1 MTTATGH
8 TAGATATTVA
18 EPGQAPATTA
28 AESGWEAVPAV
39 TPQGTP
45 AGAVVAVTGWSLHLP
60 APATGDGPVAEPH
73 RDRPAPSS
81 GRTTG
86 AAGGRAPE
94 PWQAAVAD
102 LVAEVA
108 VGADDAGRVLGRKGL
123 LYKEPATRLAL
134 VAVHRALGLPV
145 GRTVPE
151 RVDPRTAVVACGN
164 LGNVHTVATVA
175 REVREG
181 GVREVSPL
189 AAPNASSN
197 VVASTVALWFGFG
210 GPNLMVCSGATAGL
224 DGLALA
230 TRLLR
235 TRRADRVV
243 LVGAEPDD
251 ETATAVYG
259 RPLRAGAACALL
271 ERLPDQPT
279 GAPSIRAHA
288 TTANMAAR
296 SGAAAGGGA
305 GEGGAGGDGAA
316 QGGAAGDGVG
326 QGGAGQGGVAAQV
339 GGAAPGALR
348 VGSGGLGFDP
358 VAAWGDVYGA
368 NGVVAL
374 VVAAAVAAAGWD
386 GDIEVCCGDS
396 HDGWRRATVGR
407 VGS

>member
-8 TAGATATTVA
+8 TAEAA
-18 EPGQAPATTA
+18 APAA
-28 AESGWEAVPAV
+28 

-45 AGAVVAVTGWSLHLP
+45 ADAAVAVTRWSLHLP
-60 APATGDGPVAEPH
+60 AAAADATG
-73 RDRPAPSS
+73 
-81 GRTTG
+81 
-86 AAGGRAPE
+86 APE
-94 PWQAAVAD
+94 PWRAAIAA
-102 LVAEVA
+102 LVAEPA
-108 VGADDAGRVLGRKGL
+108 LAADDVGRLLGRKGL

-134 VAVHRALGLPV
+134 AAVHRALGLPV

-175 REVREG
+175 RAVREG

-197 VVASTVALWFGFG
+197 VVASTVALWYGFG

-251 ETATAVYG
+251 DTATALYG
-259 RPLRAGAACALL
+259 GPLRAGAACVLL

-279 GAPSIRAHA
+279 GTIAVWAQPTAADAA
-288 TTANMAAR
+288 TQG
-296 SGAAAGGGA
+296 GAAQAG
-305 GEGGAGGDGAA
+305 GAA
-316 QGGAAGDGVG
+316 QGGTAQGGTG
-326 QGGAGQGGVAAQV
+326 QGGAGRRGGAGEDSAAAQD
-339 GGAAPGALR
+339 GAIALGTPG
-348 VGSGGLGFDP
+348 VGSGGGPGFDP

-374 VVAAAVAAAGWD
+374 VVAAAVAAGGWAGD
-386 GDIEVCCGDS
+386 VEVRCGDA

-407 VGS
+407 VSP